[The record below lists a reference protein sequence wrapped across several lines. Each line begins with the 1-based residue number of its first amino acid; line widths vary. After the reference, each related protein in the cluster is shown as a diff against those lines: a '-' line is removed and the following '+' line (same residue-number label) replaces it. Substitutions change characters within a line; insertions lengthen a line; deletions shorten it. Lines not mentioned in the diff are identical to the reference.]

1 VTQHTTTASRT
12 ATSRGANIA
21 LWVLQGLTA
30 AFFASAAAAKL
41 AGTAQMVQLFDDI
54 GVGQWFRYA
63 VAILE
68 IAGAIGLL
76 IPRLTGLAALGLVGL
91 MLGAVA
97 THLFIVGGNPAS
109 ALVGLV
115 LVAVIAWFRRDRT
128 AALLGR

>member
-1 VTQHTTTASRT
+1 M
-12 ATSRGANIA
+12 
-21 LWVLQGLTA
+21 TA
-30 AFFASAAAAKL
+30 AFFALAAAGKL

-54 GVGQWFRYA
+54 GAGQWFRYA

-128 AALLGR
+128 AALLKR